1 MFERFILLIVALFAV
16 VCNAEPEPA
25 KIEQSRLA
33 FIEKL
38 YDENVD
44 LFRQT
49 FAATGVSE
57 EEIAELSEKHQ
68 LSIDFEIY
76 KSREEFDVY
85 VDSPTQIEGQGFS
98 RIAVFLVNGAISF
111 MAPLFAAPKGEKLHT
126 WFVVRSDLSPSNKVQ
141 VTYGTP
147 CGLML
152 EYDIPFSEAKE

>member
-1 MFERFILLIVALFAV
+1 MLLKLQTVDIEGLYGCYLSLLHTNCSWPALSISMFERFILLIVALFAV

-68 LSIDFEIY
+68 LSIDF
-76 KSREEFDVY
+76 
-85 VDSPTQIEGQGFS
+85 
-98 RIAVFLVNGAISF
+98 
-111 MAPLFAAPKGEKLHT
+111 
-126 WFVVRSDLSPSNKVQ
+126 
-141 VTYGTP
+141 
-147 CGLML
+147 
-152 EYDIPFSEAKE
+152 